1 MAKFFIGLVTGVI
14 LVFLTFILLFFS
26 LLRFREKPPQIADNS
41 VLVMHLEGDIPEK
54 PPIELPAFLGGPRG
68 VTSIRA
74 SG

>member
-41 VLVMHLEGDIPEK
+41 VLVMHL
-54 PPIELPAFLGGPRG
+54 
-68 VTSIRA
+68 
-74 SG
+74 